1 MKKFKLPA
9 TNQVN
14 QSQSIKSTNQAT
26 ILDTW
31 GYFKKQSS
39 EINEKKDCKKYN
51 IETHQAQIQ
60 CEKITQGS
68 NFFPHENENEGVDG
82 EEIFN
87 LFTDDND
94 LVKAVENTESVEQ
107 EVYLDTRFKQ
117 GSCCEVI
124 PGFDED
130 IGSTYIY
137 PINYPIRDYQ
147 FNIVR
152 KALLENTLVVLPTG
166 LGKTFLAS
174 VVMYNFYRWYPK
186 GKLIFMA
193 PTKPLVAQQIEA
205 CYKITGIPQ
214 VDTVEMTGIMAPV
227 KRELL
232 WKTKRV
238 FFLTPQVFQNDLG
251 RGSCFAPDVVCL
263 VFDEAHR
270 ALGNHAYCQVV
281 KEVMRYRSNF
291 RVLALSATPGS
302 DMKAVQQVISNLLI
316 SHVEVRTE
324 ESIDICKYVHHRNIE
339 KIVVP
344 MSMQLNKTKVLL
356 LQVLQVA
363 VKRLHSKKVI
373 WHEEPEKL
381 SRFQLIKAREQWRKN
396 SAISDRQIAGV
407 IEGDFGLCIS
417 LYYAYE
423 LLLQHGLLS
432 FYNFL
437 KGVLSG
443 VKGTPLC
450 RKELSQNIAF
460 MDMMEELHSEIEP
473 EDGESLNES
482 IMLGKNISAKQ
493 RLLKSIPKPLS
504 SFNSHPK
511 LLKLE
516 EIVLEHFRRICPN
529 SSKSVQTPL
538 NTRVMIF
545 SQYRD
550 SVQEITAL
558 LSKHEPLIKVMS
570 FIGQGNKET
579 AGGKNTKGLSQKE
592 QFEVL
597 QKFRNGGY
605 NTIVST
611 SVGEE
616 GLDIGDVDLIVC
628 FDASNSPIRLV
639 QRMGRTGRVRDGRI
653 VILIG
658 EGKEEATYK
667 KCLSNK
673 KGIHKNLLTA
683 AKALNLYEENHRMIP
698 RHLNPKCCKMNV
710 HIEQFKEKNNNKK
723 SVSKKTSA
731 SVSCKKGLNFKYLN
745 TNEAKYLTEKF
756 YGDAASCSKCKNLQ
770 SVYCHHLSYKKLSTS
785 SWLPWLST
793 PQTVSNIL
801 HSKSTNALCSIM
813 QFANEC
819 RDSDFLLNY
828 NAKNLKLLNN
838 SNDVVKDIANIS
850 VNNNLHKKV
859 NFSTNAQM
867 VEVFSIDDSD
877 FEMSDIKPIL
887 LSNKKK
893 KKSLSDS
900 VNRNG
905 NPSNTDVKV
914 INNEDSFKPCPMEE
928 LLKSSEKVL
937 SKKKK
942 INLLKLPKVQVNKID
957 FDIKDNQVGFCS
969 QETMPT
975 LYDRC
980 KQKRNG
986 TSLLKNENIV
996 TKSVSVNETNLC
1008 SKTLNT
1014 VNNKFQ
1020 DFTNLS
1026 SSILSTIPLSP
1037 TWIDH
1042 LKSFETT
1049 NSSERMVVKDLIPDA
1064 PNDMNFDNFDSE
1076 KTSDRIVEK
1085 DLIPD
1090 APNDM
1095 NFDSFDSEKT
1105 SGKMV
1110 VNDLVPDAPNDIN
1123 FDSFDSGKT
1132 TNRMVVKD
1140 LIPDA
1145 PNHMNFDCFYSEKTS
1160 GRMVAKDL
1168 IPDAPNDMNFDSFDS
1183 EKMDFNDKV
1192 IVNNLVPC
1200 APNDLNYDNTESK
1213 KLNDQENIP
1222 PTLMKKLND
1231 QENIPPTLMKKLN
1244 DQENIP
1250 PTLMNYTNVKKKTE
1264 KRSLVITDS
1273 LIDYIDDFEEDIC
1286 FSPPVVSNIK
1296 IKAKENISSDSLLN
1310 NNPVNK
1316 NNEKKSLQF
1325 SSINNEKIFN
1335 EDIDESIIFKKTHR
1349 KKKLLEI
1356 SNCYDE
1362 QKNNGKQKIFAH
1374 SQNKED
1380 DPLNLM
1386 SNKKV
1391 KQPVRKKS
1399 KLNNMKSKEKR
1410 YKNEYI
1416 AYEAED
1422 DEGRIMDRESF
1433 IDDYIQ
1439 DSFIDDA
1446 TQFSPDN
1453 INKQNKDHIDMD
1465 TIYKRSL
1472 LSPSHAV
1479 ANSLR
1484 FTTPAFKAG
1493 ANRFRLADLKELKD
1507 SDQSSEAEEVLGL
1520 VESDEYHSNNELQDE
1535 LAEQT
1540 SSFHLPILKRKKR
1553 CFSFLDSD
1561 DEFNSDADT
1570 EKSIYNDN
1578 TEVKPPVRV
1587 QPINESLIAK
1597 QILNKID
1604 SQVCNSNIRFIN
1616 ECDLPTITFSFGIDW
1631 HGSNIDQEFNKDVQ
1645 KIANKPQDKDLTL
1658 ENVSPYILVSSRCIA
1673 NSQIPSLL
1681 RSREKCCVVVKSQL
1695 HADFIVSRRM
1705 SVNKKSLSELSC
1717 SGNISQLYESVQC
1730 ELFEKQ
1736 YLIVEKDVAKIN
1748 NKNKIPGYT
1757 KTCANLLS
1765 KFIGCNI
1772 KVLFSSSQAKLEVQ
1786 NGYAIC
1792 VPQTRDK
1799 MLKSLMCIPKMTYPL
1814 STEVANQFRC
1824 IADLS
1829 KCSLESLK
1837 KILCNLPGELIKDI
1851 YFFFKKQFD
1860 IGMLGSKKLL

>member
-396 SAISDRQIAGV
+396 SAISDR
-407 IEGDFGLCIS
+407 
-417 LYYAYE
+417 
-423 LLLQHGLLS
+423 
-432 FYNFL
+432 
-437 KGVLSG
+437 
-443 VKGTPLC
+443 
-450 RKELSQNIAF
+450 
-460 MDMMEELHSEIEP
+460 
-473 EDGESLNES
+473 
-482 IMLGKNISAKQ
+482 
-493 RLLKSIPKPLS
+493 
-504 SFNSHPK
+504 
-511 LLKLE
+511 
-516 EIVLEHFRRICPN
+516 
-529 SSKSVQTPL
+529 
-538 NTRVMIF
+538 
-545 SQYRD
+545 
-550 SVQEITAL
+550 
-558 LSKHEPLIKVMS
+558 
-570 FIGQGNKET
+570 
-579 AGGKNTKGLSQKE
+579 
-592 QFEVL
+592 VL

-1772 KVLFSSSQAKLEVQ
+1772 KVLFSSSQEETSSLLCALAKLEVQ

>member
-9 TNQVN
+9 INQVN

-39 EINEKKDCKKYN
+39 EINEKKDCRKYN
-51 IETHQAQIQ
+51 TEAQQSQIQ
-60 CEKITQGS
+60 CEKIIQG
-68 NFFPHENENEGVDG
+68 NENEVDGG

-117 GSCCEVI
+117 GSCHEVI
-124 PGFDED
+124 PGFDEN

-396 SAISDRQIAGV
+396 SAISDR
-407 IEGDFGLCIS
+407 
-417 LYYAYE
+417 
-423 LLLQHGLLS
+423 
-432 FYNFL
+432 
-437 KGVLSG
+437 
-443 VKGTPLC
+443 
-450 RKELSQNIAF
+450 
-460 MDMMEELHSEIEP
+460 
-473 EDGESLNES
+473 
-482 IMLGKNISAKQ
+482 
-493 RLLKSIPKPLS
+493 
-504 SFNSHPK
+504 
-511 LLKLE
+511 
-516 EIVLEHFRRICPN
+516 
-529 SSKSVQTPL
+529 
-538 NTRVMIF
+538 
-545 SQYRD
+545 
-550 SVQEITAL
+550 
-558 LSKHEPLIKVMS
+558 
-570 FIGQGNKET
+570 
-579 AGGKNTKGLSQKE
+579 
-592 QFEVL
+592 VL

-683 AKALNLYEENHRMIP
+683 AKALSLYEENHRMIP

-710 HIEQFKEKNNNKK
+710 HIEQFKEKNNSKK
-723 SVSKKTSA
+723 SVSKKTST

-745 TNEAKYLTEKF
+745 TNEVKYLTEKF
-756 YGDAASCSKCKNLQ
+756 YGDSTSCSKCKNLQ

-793 PQTVSNIL
+793 PQTVSNIR

-838 SNDVVKDIANIS
+838 SNDVIKDIANIS
-850 VNNNLHKKV
+850 VNNNLDKKV
-859 NFSTNAQM
+859 NFSFNAQM

-877 FEMSDIKPIL
+877 FEMSDIKPVL
-887 LSNKKK
+887 LSKKKK
-893 KKSLSDS
+893 KKSISDG

-928 LLKSSEKVL
+928 LLKSSEKIL

-986 TSLLKNENIV
+986 TELLKNENIV
-996 TKSVSVNETNLC
+996 TKSVSVNETNPC
-1008 SKTLNT
+1008 SNALNT

-1020 DFTNLS
+1020 DLTNFS

-1049 NSSERMVVKDLIPDA
+1049 NFSERMVVNDLIPDA
-1064 PNDMNFDNFDSE
+1064 PNDMHFDSFDSE
-1076 KTSDRIVEK
+1076 KTTDRMVIEDLIPNAPNDMNFDSFDSEKTTDRTVIK

-1095 NFDSFDSEKT
+1095 NFDSFDSGKT
-1105 SGKMV
+1105 TDRMV
-1110 VNDLVPDAPNDIN
+1110 IEDLIPNAPNDMN
-1123 FDSFDSGKT
+1123 FDSLYSEKISG
-1132 TNRMVVKD
+1132 RMVVKD
-1140 LIPDA
+1140 I
-1145 PNHMNFDCFYSEKTS
+1145 S
-1160 GRMVAKDL
+1160 
-1168 IPDAPNDMNFDSFDS
+1168 DAPNDMNFNSFDS

-1192 IVNNLVPC
+1192 IVNNLIPC

-1213 KLNDQENIP
+1213 KPNDQEN
-1222 PTLMKKLND
+1222 T
-1231 QENIPPTLMKKLN
+1231 
-1244 DQENIP
+1244 P
-1250 PTLMNYTNVKKKTE
+1250 PTLMNYTNVKKKTD

-1296 IKAKENISSDSLLN
+1296 IKAKENIPNDSLFNNNPNDSLLN
-1310 NNPVNK
+1310 NNPINK
-1316 NNEKKSLQF
+1316 NNEKESLQF
-1325 SSINNEKIFN
+1325 SSINNEKFFN
-1335 EDIDESIIFKKTHR
+1335 EDIDESIILKKTHR

-1356 SNCYDE
+1356 SNCYEE

-1374 SQNKED
+1374 TQNKVD
-1380 DPLNLM
+1380 DPLNLL

-1446 TQFSPDN
+1446 TQYSPDK

-1493 ANRFRLADLKELKD
+1493 ANRFRLADLKEFKD
-1507 SDQSSEAEEVLGL
+1507 SDQSSEAEEVQGL

-1535 LAEQT
+1535 LAEHT
-1540 SSFHLPILKRKKR
+1540 SSFQLPILKRKKR

-1561 DEFNSDADT
+1561 NEFNSDADT

-1578 TEVKPPVRV
+1578 TEFKPPVRV
-1587 QPINESLIAK
+1587 QSLNKSLIAK

-1616 ECDLPTITFSFGIDW
+1616 ECDLPTIAFSFGIDW
-1631 HGSNIDQEFNKDVQ
+1631 HDNNIDQEFNMGVQ
-1645 KIANKPQDKDLTL
+1645 KTANKAQDKDITL
-1658 ENVSPYILVSSRCIA
+1658 QNVSPYILVNSRCIA

-1705 SVNKKSLSELSC
+1705 LVNKKSLSELSC
-1717 SGNISQLYESVQC
+1717 SGNILQLYESVQC

-1748 NKNKIPGYT
+1748 NKNKFQGYS

-1772 KVLFSSSQAKLEVQ
+1772 KVLFSSSQEETSSLLSALAKLEVQ

-1799 MLKSLMCIPKMTYPL
+1799 MVKALMCIPKMTYPL

-1837 KILCNLPGELIKDI
+1837 EILCNLPGELIKDI

>member
-9 TNQVN
+9 INQVN

-39 EINEKKDCKKYN
+39 EINEKKDCRKYN
-51 IETHQAQIQ
+51 TEAQQSQIQ
-60 CEKITQGS
+60 CEKIIQG
-68 NFFPHENENEGVDG
+68 NENEVDGG

-117 GSCCEVI
+117 GSCHEVI
-124 PGFDED
+124 PGFDEN

-516 EIVLEHFRRICPN
+516 EIVLEHFRRFCPN

-683 AKALNLYEENHRMIP
+683 AKALSLYEENHRMIP

-710 HIEQFKEKNNNKK
+710 HIEQFKEKNNSKK
-723 SVSKKTSA
+723 SVSKKTST

-745 TNEAKYLTEKF
+745 TNEVKYLTEKF
-756 YGDAASCSKCKNLQ
+756 YGDSTSCSKCKNLQ

-793 PQTVSNIL
+793 PQTVSNIR

-838 SNDVVKDIANIS
+838 SNDVIKDIANIS
-850 VNNNLHKKV
+850 VNNNLDKKV
-859 NFSTNAQM
+859 NFSFNAQM

-877 FEMSDIKPIL
+877 FEMSDIKPVL
-887 LSNKKK
+887 LSKKKK
-893 KKSLSDS
+893 KKSISDG

-928 LLKSSEKVL
+928 LLKSSEKIL

-986 TSLLKNENIV
+986 TELLKNENIV
-996 TKSVSVNETNLC
+996 TKSVSVNETNPC
-1008 SKTLNT
+1008 SNALNT

-1020 DFTNLS
+1020 DLTNFS

-1049 NSSERMVVKDLIPDA
+1049 NFSERMVVNDLIPDA
-1064 PNDMNFDNFDSE
+1064 PNDMHFDSFDSE
-1076 KTSDRIVEK
+1076 KTTDRMVIEDLIPNAPNDMNFDSFDSEKTTDRTVIK

-1095 NFDSFDSEKT
+1095 NFDSFDSGKT
-1105 SGKMV
+1105 TDRMV
-1110 VNDLVPDAPNDIN
+1110 IEDLIPNAPNDMN
-1123 FDSFDSGKT
+1123 FDSLYSEKISG
-1132 TNRMVVKD
+1132 RMVVKD
-1140 LIPDA
+1140 I
-1145 PNHMNFDCFYSEKTS
+1145 S
-1160 GRMVAKDL
+1160 
-1168 IPDAPNDMNFDSFDS
+1168 DAPNDMNFNSFDS

-1192 IVNNLVPC
+1192 IVNNLIPC

-1213 KLNDQENIP
+1213 KPNDQEN
-1222 PTLMKKLND
+1222 T
-1231 QENIPPTLMKKLN
+1231 
-1244 DQENIP
+1244 P
-1250 PTLMNYTNVKKKTE
+1250 PTLMNYTNVKKKTD

-1296 IKAKENISSDSLLN
+1296 IKAKENIPNDSLFNNNPNDSLLN
-1310 NNPVNK
+1310 NNPINK
-1316 NNEKKSLQF
+1316 NNEKESLQF
-1325 SSINNEKIFN
+1325 SSINNEKFFN
-1335 EDIDESIIFKKTHR
+1335 EDIDESIILKKTHR

-1356 SNCYDE
+1356 SNCYEE

-1374 SQNKED
+1374 TQNKVD
-1380 DPLNLM
+1380 DPLNLL

-1446 TQFSPDN
+1446 TQYSPDK

-1493 ANRFRLADLKELKD
+1493 ANRFRLADLKEFKD
-1507 SDQSSEAEEVLGL
+1507 SDQSSEAEEVQGL

-1535 LAEQT
+1535 LAEHT
-1540 SSFHLPILKRKKR
+1540 SSFQLPILKRKKR

-1561 DEFNSDADT
+1561 NEFNSDADT

-1578 TEVKPPVRV
+1578 TEFKPPVRV
-1587 QPINESLIAK
+1587 QSLNKSLIAK

-1616 ECDLPTITFSFGIDW
+1616 ECDLPTIAFSFGIDW
-1631 HGSNIDQEFNKDVQ
+1631 HDNNIDQEFNMGVQ
-1645 KIANKPQDKDLTL
+1645 KTANKAQDKDITL
-1658 ENVSPYILVSSRCIA
+1658 QNVSPYILVNSRCIA

-1705 SVNKKSLSELSC
+1705 LVNKKSLSGVTQKPVPTYCLS
-1717 SGNISQLYESVQC
+1717 
-1730 ELFEKQ
+1730 
-1736 YLIVEKDVAKIN
+1736 
-1748 NKNKIPGYT
+1748 
-1757 KTCANLLS
+1757 LL
-1765 KFIGCNI
+1765 
-1772 KVLFSSSQAKLEVQ
+1772 A
-1786 NGYAIC
+1786 A
-1792 VPQTRDK
+1792 T
-1799 MLKSLMCIPKMTYPL
+1799 
-1814 STEVANQFRC
+1814 
-1824 IADLS
+1824 
-1829 KCSLESLK
+1829 
-1837 KILCNLPGELIKDI
+1837 
-1851 YFFFKKQFD
+1851 
-1860 IGMLGSKKLL
+1860 